1 MMNFVNVLKLNFVG
15 SIITTFVGNALNEI
29 KVLAVA
35 FLAFMILKGWKEQKW
50 IKVLS
55 SVAFSLVLWYV
66 IDGRES
72 SLSWLLEQSKTF
84 FGLK

>member
-1 MMNFVNVLKLNFVG
+1 MMNFVNILKLNFVG
-15 SIITTFVGNALNEI
+15 SFITTFVNNALAEI

-35 FLAFMILKGWKEQKW
+35 VLAWFILKGWKEQKW

-55 SVAFSLVLWYV
+55 SVGFSLVLWYV

-72 SLSWLLEQSKTF
+72 SLSWLLEQAKNLL
-84 FGLK
+84 GLK

>member
-1 MMNFVNVLKLNFVG
+1 MMNFVNILKLNFVG
-15 SIITTFVGNALNEI
+15 SFITTFVNNALGEI

-35 FLAFMILKGWKEQKW
+35 VLAWFILKGWKEQKW

-55 SVAFSLVLWYV
+55 SVGFSLVLWYV

-72 SLSWLLEQSKTF
+72 SLSWLLEQAKNLL
-84 FGLK
+84 GLK

>member
-1 MMNFVNVLKLNFVG
+1 MMNFLSVLKLNFVE
-15 SIITTFVGNALNEI
+15 SIITTFVNNALSEV

-35 FLAFMILKGWKEQKW
+35 VLAWFILKGWKEQKW
-50 IKVLS
+50 VKVLS

-72 SLSWLLEQSKTF
+72 SLSWLLEQAKNF
-84 FGLK
+84 LGLK